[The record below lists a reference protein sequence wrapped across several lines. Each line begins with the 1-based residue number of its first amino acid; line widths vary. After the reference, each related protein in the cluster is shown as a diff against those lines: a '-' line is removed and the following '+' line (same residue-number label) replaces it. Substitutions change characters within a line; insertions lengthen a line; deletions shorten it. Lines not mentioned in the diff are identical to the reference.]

1 MGAWVDTFGD
11 FWVKRRKIARVLR
24 DTQEATE
31 FQWNWPANRQDN
43 SICIEQCND
52 PFTNKPLNYIQG
64 IHLIAEALETYRET
78 DWNFKPQG
86 TFDSATFEVYLL
98 DPRSRAQRI
107 YVKIAV
113 MENAKVRNKT
123 TGDFFPDLRIR
134 VKLWSFHPPRK

>member
-1 MGAWVDTFGD
+1 MGAWVDTFSD
-11 FWVKRRKIARVLR
+11 FWSKRRKIAKVLR
-24 DTQEATE
+24 NTQEATE
-31 FQWNWPANRQDN
+31 YQWNWPANRQDN

-52 PFTNKPLNYIQG
+52 PFTNRPLTYNQG

-78 DWNFKPQG
+78 DWNFKPKG

-123 TGDFFPDLRIR
+123 TGDFFPDLRTR